1 MDFTEQLAGLKD
13 LISGLSSKEDAEQAR
28 GTILDI
34 TERMSEMENRFKEL
48 TTMRKVGFDPSGG
61 GLFKT
66 GEDKEAA
73 EFVDWFKSAM
83 TYARTG
89 GKGFDEETVKALNED
104 TDSAGGYLVPSE
116 FQPRLIRLVTAYGV
130 IRGLA
135 TVIPMSGDK
144 LTFPTLV
151 SGVNCYWGSAMGGQ
165 AWSVATG
172 GITESQPVFGDVQL
186 AIDDLYCLVP
196 IANQLLDD
204 ASIDIAN
211 LVITLIAEA
220 VAKEEDEIGL
230 LGSLDEDDPFDGVA
244 YAGINEKIIAGTS
257 YSDMAAEELLDLQDL
272 IEGDDSN
279 GIYVMHRTILNV
291 FRSLKDDNGNFI
303 VQPATASEPATIWG
317 RPYVKSNAMPSVN
330 RVSQTL
336 PFVLF
341 GDFRQLYMGD
351 RKKFTVATSTENQ
364 FEFNRTLIRM
374 HERICF
380 SVPLPTAFAGLWTK
394 AGTTTTT

>member
-13 LISGLSSKEDAEQAR
+13 LISGLSSKEDAEQAKI
-28 GTILDI
+28 TILDI
-34 TERMSEMENRFKEL
+34 TSRMSEMETRLKEL

-73 EFVDWFKSAM
+73 EFVNWFNSAI
-83 TYARTG
+83 TYARTN

-116 FQPRLIRLVTAYGV
+116 FQPRLLRLVTAYGV

-196 IANQLLDD
+196 IANQLLED
-204 ASIDIAN
+204 ASIDIA
-211 LVITLIAEA
+211 
-220 VAKEEDEIGL
+220 
-230 LGSLDEDDPFDGVA
+230 
-244 YAGINEKIIAGTS
+244 
-257 YSDMAAEELLDLQDL
+257 LQ
-272 IEGDDSN
+272 
-279 GIYVMHRTILNV
+279 Y
-291 FRSLKDDNGNFI
+291 
-303 VQPATASEPATIWG
+303 
-317 RPYVKSNAMPSVN
+317 
-330 RVSQTL
+330 
-336 PFVLF
+336 
-341 GDFRQLYMGD
+341 
-351 RKKFTVATSTENQ
+351 
-364 FEFNRTLIRM
+364 
-374 HERICF
+374 
-380 SVPLPTAFAGLWTK
+380 
-394 AGTTTTT
+394 